1 MKKTTKIRKGM
12 VLKSEINIK
21 GDAVRILEVK
31 FKGRNRDD
39 ALQLGKGAAVVIYV
53 ASVRASAKVLE
64 VMTLASSQHPTRPV
78 ADMDSFGFG
87 LEDEDSHS
95 DIGEGEGV
103 GEDGDK
109 EDAVT
114 VRFRFIAS
122 KEFVEMGMKV
132 LVLPGGGPG
141 LYGGNE
147 RGQKGLAGLESLVG
161 KVVGMD

>member
-1 MKKTTKIRKGM
+1 M
-12 VLKSEINIK
+12 
-21 GDAVRILEVK
+21 
-31 FKGRNRDD
+31 
-39 ALQLGKGAAVVIYV
+39 
-53 ASVRASAKVLE
+53 
-64 VMTLASSQHPTRPV
+64 
-78 ADMDSFGFG
+78 
-87 LEDEDSHS
+87 
-95 DIGEGEGV
+95 